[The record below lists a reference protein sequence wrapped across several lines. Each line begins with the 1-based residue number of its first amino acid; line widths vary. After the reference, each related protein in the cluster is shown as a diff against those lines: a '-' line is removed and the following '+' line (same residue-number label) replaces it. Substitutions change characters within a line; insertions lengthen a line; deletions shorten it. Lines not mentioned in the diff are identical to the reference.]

1 MKLDSIPSAGNRSSK
16 RVGTGRGNGR
26 GKTCGRGHKG
36 AGQRSGYGT
45 KPGFEGGQMPLYR
58 KIPRRGFNNTRFQR
72 SNTGWVNIGELECF
86 ENKASVDSKQLQ
98 QAGLIRGNVDYVKVL
113 GNGEITKALTI
124 EAHAFSG
131 SAKTKIEA
139 AGGKAILV

>member
-1 MKLDSIPSAGNRSSK
+1 MKLDNVPSAGNRPSK

-58 KIPRRGFNNTRFQR
+58 KIPRRGFNNARFR
-72 SNTGWVNIGELECF
+72 RTNTGWVNVGELDRF
-86 ENKASVDSKQLQ
+86 ETNSAVAVEQLQ
-98 QAGLIRGNVDYVKVL
+98 KLGLIRGNVSFVKVL
-113 GNGEITKALTI
+113 GNGEISKALTV
-124 EAHAFSG
+124 EAHGFSE
-131 SAKTKIEA
+131 SAKQKIEA